1 MGEVV
6 LATEENVDQQIMHTD
21 HEAKKGKEEEI
32 GLIVIPV
39 TEAGTNL
46 CVSRGSH
53 KVEYCKKEGDQC
65 IPADF
70 SNDAPPIE
78 IPFGYAMM
86 CSRNLAHAGARTGPD
101 QPPDGRPRIHVYC
114 MDKTGSTF
122 PIFISYLFPIYG
134 ANLCWNH
141 MAQNLCWNQAIS
153 LVEDMVKNG
162 VASMNIGSIML
173 FSTTWFHHTINL
185 SDWRSY
191 FNATNMAFEAAHLPS
206 RETLRL
212 ANLPRD
218 DNTRNNSRNWSAT
231 TTRRFRHSRGT
242 RNAPNLPNIN
252 PDRRLR
258 NPTPATLPRGELTIS
273 RHRTALCG
281 VCTVAGLKPGN
292 PRWQN
297 QDSYVISEDVPANA
311 HQHCFAVLDGHGE
324 VGHLVSQ
331 RCRDRLCGHFWESDL
346 NMHRTFRLMQQ
357 DLNECNFDVKCS
369 GATCVFAYIHGP
381 HLRVANVGDSRGILG
396 HLESGKICAVPL
408 TSDHKEVWA
417 YLVSQKLQSMK
428 LTLTMHFSSGHATD
442 GVWDVIDNNQAV
454 QIVHTHLTSTRWESL
469 SPMVDD
475 ITALVVDLQKVA
487 GLCRLR

>member
-1 MGEVV
+1 MSSEEVAELLFTPFIVPYWRRQLGMSRMTWFHYTTIALASNIESRSDKKVGVTEQKIVTPTFMDSGSVDCCPQMEPPAKKPRLPHPKGDPEVAAQNKEIQAQRKVAARKISRQAERNEAHMQKFSLPIDGFYLHKLDESVVKDAVASYHKVKEGFAEKKRTNGWTTYFGTDTTAQAKRSTMGEVV

-32 GLIVIPV
+32 GFIVIPV

-162 VASMNIGSIML
+162 VASLGSIMHFANL
-173 FSTTWFHHTINL
+173 RWNHMAQNLCWNQAISLVEDMVKNGVASLGSIMYFASKSWFHHL
-185 SDWRSY
+185 
-191 FNATNMAFEAAHLPS
+191 F
-206 RETLRL
+206 
-212 ANLPRD
+212 
-218 DNTRNNSRNWSAT
+218 
-231 TTRRFRHSRGT
+231 
-242 RNAPNLPNIN
+242 
-252 PDRRLR
+252 
-258 NPTPATLPRGELTIS
+258 
-273 RHRTALCG
+273 
-281 VCTVAGLKPGN
+281 
-292 PRWQN
+292 
-297 QDSYVISEDVPANA
+297 
-311 HQHCFAVLDGHGE
+311 
-324 VGHLVSQ
+324 
-331 RCRDRLCGHFWESDL
+331 
-346 NMHRTFRLMQQ
+346 
-357 DLNECNFDVKCS
+357 
-369 GATCVFAYIHGP
+369 
-381 HLRVANVGDSRGILG
+381 
-396 HLESGKICAVPL
+396 
-408 TSDHKEVWA
+408 HK
-417 YLVSQKLQSMK
+417 L
-428 LTLTMHFSSGHATD
+428 
-442 GVWDVIDNNQAV
+442 
-454 QIVHTHLTSTRWESL
+454 STR
-469 SPMVDD
+469 
-475 ITALVVDLQKVA
+475 TK
-487 GLCRLR
+487 